1 MKIDGERAS
10 DRTTELILA
19 CYAAYNRGEVR
30 TVLELLCDDIVHD
43 INEGRRERG
52 REAFAVYLERRHR
65 CYRERLSQVV
75 VMTSHDGTRAAAEY
89 VVEGEYVDTDGDMP
103 AAHGQRYRLAGGA
116 FFEVRDGRIARI
128 SNYFN
133 QSDWLRQVG

>member
-19 CYAAYNRGEVR
+19 CYAAYNRGDAR
-30 TVLELLCDDIVHD
+30 AVLELLCNDIVHD
-43 INEGRRERG
+43 INEGSREHG
-52 REAFAVYLERRHR
+52 REAFAAYLERMHR

-89 VVEGEYVDTDGDMP
+89 VVEGEYLNTDGALP
-103 AAHGQRYRLAGGA
+103 EARGQCYRLAGGA

-133 QSDWLRQVG
+133 LKDWIRQVG